1 MKKMAFILLLALMVS
16 ACAAAVT
23 PTPTPI
29 PPTAVSPTP
38 IPPTAV
44 PPTAV
49 PTQDPKAL
57 AAEIDALVQENYEKG
72 VYDGAVLVARDGQ
85 VILSEGYGLA
95 DREQEIPNTPQ
106 TKFRIAS
113 ITKQF
118 TAMAILLLQ
127 EQGKLNVEDS
137 ICNYIDDCPEI
148 FEPVKI
154 RHLLSQ
160 SAGIPNNTTY
170 SFSGDQMVSEF
181 ATLYFPPG
189 EEFRYQ
195 DITYNL
201 AGRIIETVSGQS
213 YASFLQQNIFEPL
226 GMSNSG
232 VFDRTE
238 TDLAMG
244 YADAEGVIAFEPPYL
259 FAEGSIYSTAEDMYR
274 WDQALYTDELLP
286 QSSLKAMFAPQAAVP
301 DGEYYGFDGSTGW
314 NYGFGW
320 FIAPQEMGYVLHGG
334 TLPGFRSEIR
344 RYMDDETVIILL
356 TNQEAVALYPTAEA
370 IAAKLFGE

>member
-1 MKKMAFILLLALMVS
+1 MKKMTFILLFAVMVS
-16 ACAAAVT
+16 ACGTAVA
-23 PTPTPI
+23 PTPTPM
-29 PPTAVSPTP
+29 
-38 IPPTAV
+38 

-57 AAEIDALVQENYEKG
+57 AAEIDALVQENYQKG

-85 VILSEGYGLA
+85 VILSQGYGFA
-95 DREQEIPNTPQ
+95 DREKKIPNTPQ

-160 SAGIPNNTTY
+160 SAGLPNNPAY
-170 SFSGDQMVSEF
+170 SFPGDQMVSKF
-181 ATLYFPPG
+181 ATLFFPPG
-189 EEFRYQ
+189 EQFKYQ
-195 DITYNL
+195 DVTYEL

-213 YASFLQQNIFEPL
+213 YASFLQENIFEPL

-232 VFDRTE
+232 VFDRFDGKQ

-244 YADAEGVIAFEPPYL
+244 YPDAEGDIAFEPPYL
-259 FAEGSIYSTAEDMYR
+259 FAEGSVYSTVEDMYR

-286 QSSLKAMFAPQAAVP
+286 QSSLKAMFAPQVAVP

-314 NYGFGW
+314 SYGFGW
-320 FIAPQEMGYVLHGG
+320 FIAPEELGYVLHGG
-334 TLPGFRSEIR
+334 TLPGYRAEIR
-344 RYMDDETVIILL
+344 RYIDDETVIILL

-370 IAAKLFGE
+370 IAGMLFGK

>member
-1 MKKMAFILLLALMVS
+1 MKKVIFILLIAVMVS
-16 ACAAAVT
+16 ACVPAVA
-23 PTPTPI
+23 PTPMPI
-29 PPTAVSPTP
+29 
-38 IPPTAV
+38 

-57 AAEIDALVQENYEKG
+57 AAEIDALVQENHQNG

-85 VILSEGYGLA
+85 VILSQGYGFA
-95 DREQEIPNTPQ
+95 DREKQIPNTPQ

-127 EQGKLNVEDS
+127 EQGKLNIDDS
-137 ICNYIDDCPEI
+137 ICNYITDCPEI

-160 SAGIPNNTTY
+160 SAGLPNNTAY
-170 SFSGDQMVSEF
+170 SFPGDQMVSEF

-189 EEFRYQ
+189 EQFKYQ
-195 DITYNL
+195 DLTYEL

-213 YASFLQQNIFEPL
+213 YGSFLQENIFDPL

-232 VFDRTE
+232 VDGDLKQ
-238 TDLAMG
+238 TDLAKG
-244 YADAEGVIAFEPPYL
+244 
-259 FAEGSIYSTAEDMYR
+259 YSTAEGDIPLQPIYTFAAGAVYSTVEDMYL
-274 WDQALYTDELLP
+274 WDQALYTDKLVP
-286 QSSLKAMFAPQAAVP
+286 QSSLSAMFESHSAVP

-314 NYGFGW
+314 GYGFGW
-320 FIAPQEMGYVLHGG
+320 FIAPKEYGYVLHGG
-334 TLPGFRSEIR
+334 MLPGYRAEIR
-344 RYMDDETVIILL
+344 RYIDDETVIILL

-370 IAAKLFGE
+370 IAAKLLEK

>member
-1 MKKMAFILLLALMVS
+1 MKKMTFILLFALMVS
-16 ACAAAVT
+16 ACVPAVA

-29 PPTAVSPTP
+29 
-38 IPPTAV
+38 

-57 AAEIDALVQENYEKG
+57 AAEIDALVQENYQKG

-85 VILSEGYGLA
+85 VILSQGYGFA
-95 DREQEIPNTPQ
+95 DREKEIPNTPQ

-127 EQGKLNVEDS
+127 EQGKLNVDDS
-137 ICNYIDDCPEI
+137 ICSYITNCQEI

-160 SAGIPNNTTY
+160 SAGIPNTTAY
-170 SFSGDQMVSEF
+170 SVPGDQMVSKF
-181 ATLYFPPG
+181 ATLFFPPG
-189 EEFRYQ
+189 EQFKYQ
-195 DITYNL
+195 DLTFNL

-213 YASFLQQNIFEPL
+213 YASFLKQNIFEPL

-232 VFDRTE
+232 VHDMKQ
-238 TDLAMG
+238 TDLAKG
-244 YADAEGVIAFEPPYL
+244 YTNAEGDIAFEPPYL
-259 FAEGSIYSTAEDMYR
+259 FAEGSVYSTVEDMYR

-286 QSSLKAMFAPQAAVP
+286 QSSLKAMFAPQVAVP

-314 NYGFGW
+314 SYGFGW
-320 FIAPQEMGYVLHGG
+320 FIAPKELGYVIHGG
-334 TLPGFRSEIR
+334 TYPGFRAEIR
-344 RYMDDETVIILL
+344 RYIDDETVIILL

-370 IAAKLFGE
+370 IAAKLFGK

>member
-1 MKKMAFILLLALMVS
+1 LKKMTFILLFAVMVS
-16 ACAAAVT
+16 ACVPAVV
-23 PTPTPI
+23 PTPTPM
-29 PPTAVSPTP
+29 
-38 IPPTAV
+38 

-57 AAEIDALVQENYEKG
+57 AAEIDALVQENYQKG

-85 VILSEGYGLA
+85 VILSQGYGFA
-95 DREQEIPNTPQ
+95 DREKEIPNTPQ

-160 SAGIPNNTTY
+160 SAGVPNNTTY
-170 SFSGDQMVSEF
+170 SFSGDQMVSEY
-181 ATLYFPPG
+181 ATLNFPPG
-189 EEFRYQ
+189 EQFHYQ

-213 YASFLQQNIFEPL
+213 YASFLHQNIFEPL
-226 GMSNSG
+226 GMSSSG
-232 VFDRTE
+232 VDDRKQ

-244 YADAEGVIAFEPPYL
+244 YPDAEGDIAMEQPYL
-259 FAEGSIYSTAEDMYR
+259 FAEGSVYSTVEDMYR
-274 WDQALYTDELLP
+274 WDQALHTDELLP
-286 QSSLKAMFAPQAAVP
+286 QSSLKAMFVPQAAVP

-314 NYGFGW
+314 SYGFGW
-320 FIAPQEMGYVLHGG
+320 FIAPEELGYVLHGG
-334 TLPGFRSEIR
+334 TLPGYRAEIR
-344 RYMDDETVIILL
+344 RYIDDETVIILL

-370 IAAKLFGE
+370 IAAKLFGK